1 MWGLLPSDVEE
12 IVEVWPEHEAAL
24 GLFSRM
30 GTQWN
35 VGMGGPIGLR
45 YEALYPLIRRTCPG
59 QFDETLD
66 QIQVMEA
73 EALAVMQKPKDNPK

>member
-12 IVEVWPEHEAAL
+12 TVEVWPEHEAAL
-24 GLFSRM
+24 GLFSRLS
-30 GTQWN
+30 TQWH

-45 YEALYPLIRRTCPG
+45 YEALYPLIRRACPG

-66 QIQVMEA
+66 LIQVMEA
-73 EALAVMQKPKDNPK
+73 EALAVMQKPKDKPK